1 MSRGVFSGG
10 RRSERLAMAVPSSPR
25 KLPWEPVLVFGL
37 LACGLLI
44 LTYSYTAHLERFS
57 RHSKESELTTIA
69 NLKAMRVSAWRRERM
84 GVVQNISKTPIFATW
99 TRALLKN
106 PGSAKIKKDIESA
119 LGHVW
124 RNYPNEFQRGAIIL
138 PDDRILYSY
147 PESPPF
153 EISPEIH
160 RLIHEALPA
169 TDAVSGLLFRSG
181 TDGKVWLPT
190 AFPILEGEA
199 SPKPLAVTVLEINP
213 SQTLFPLL
221 EAWPGSSPASEI
233 LLVRREAN
241 DFLFLNTTRIEGN
254 PPLSLRLP
262 IRAFR
267 RPEARA
273 ALGEEGIVEGLDYRD
288 RRVVASLKAV
298 SNSPWLIMAKT
309 DVSEIAPGWGK
320 WITIIYV
327 GIVLFVFAAGTSL
340 SLFWRRQKSMLDA
353 EEQERWEKA
362 VKNQDEFLSVMIDVM
377 PNAAFL
383 KDERGRLTGC
393 NAAVEKLLALS
404 KEQILG
410 RTFAELADKELAEK
424 DQETDRLLFEKPGVQ
439 VYESPVRA
447 HDGAEHHV
455 IFIKSTFARPD
466 GTVGGLIATMI
477 DITQRRR
484 AEEELHQIKKFSD
497 GIVQTM
503 SEGLVLTDSDGRI
516 SFVNPAGAAMLGY
529 TPGEMVDREA
539 ISFVPASEHATVRQ
553 ADERRAKGIADRYEL
568 AFLHKDGSLRTLLV
582 SGGPRFTGVQYGG
595 TMAVLTDITERKKME
610 EEIRSLSLTDA
621 LTNLYNRRGFAHLGE
636 QQLRLAVRLKKRVF
650 LLYSD
655 VDNLKH
661 VNDTYGHK
669 EGDRLLVDVA
679 AVLKN
684 SFRDSDII
692 ARVGGDEFVVLAM
705 EATRANPD
713 IFVKRLQEKLEHYN
727 SGPEAQRRVKLTL
740 STGISAFDPELPATL
755 DELICRADAHMY
767 EEKRG
772 KKNI

>member
-1 MSRGVFSGG
+1 
-10 RRSERLAMAVPSSPR
+10 MAVRSNPR
-25 KLPWEPVLVFGL
+25 RFPWEPVLVFGL

-57 RHSKESELTTIA
+57 RHSKESELTTIV
-69 NLKAMRVSAWRRERM
+69 NLKAMQVSAWRRERM
-84 GVVQNISKTPIFATW
+84 GVVQNMSKTPIFATW

-106 PGSAKIKKDIESA
+106 PGSAKIKKDIEGA

-124 RNYPNEFQRGAIIL
+124 RNYPNEFQRGTIIL

-153 EISPEIH
+153 EISPETH
-160 RLIHEALPA
+160 RLIHEALSG
-169 TDAVSGLLFRSG
+169 TEAVAGLLSRAGPTGSI
-181 TDGKVWLPT
+181 WLPA

-199 SPKPLAVTVLEINP
+199 SPRPLAVMVLEINP

-221 EAWPGSSPASEI
+221 EAWPGSVPTSEI
-233 LLVRREAN
+233 LLLRREGN
-241 DFLFLNTTRIEGN
+241 DFLFLNAPRNGKN
-254 PPLSLRLP
+254 PALSLRLP
-262 IRAFR
+262 ISSFR

-273 ALGEEGIVEGLDYRD
+273 ALGEEGVVEGMDYRD
-288 RRVVASLKAV
+288 RRVAASLKAV
-298 SNSPWLIMAKT
+298 ADSPWLIMAKT
-309 DVSEIAPGWGK
+309 DVSEITPGWSQ
-320 WITIIYV
+320 WIAFIYI
-327 GIVLFVFAAGTSL
+327 GIVLTVLAAGTTL
-340 SLFWRRQKSMLDA
+340 SLFWRRQKSALDT
-353 EEQERWEKA
+353 EEQQRWGRA
-362 VKNQDEFLSVMIDVM
+362 IKNQDQFLSVMIDVM

-383 KDERGRLTGC
+383 KDEQGRFTGC
-393 NAAVEKLLALS
+393 NAAFEKLMALS

-410 RTFAELADKELAEK
+410 RTFADVADEELAEK
-424 DQETDRLLFEKPGVQ
+424 DRETDRLLFEKPGVQ
-439 VYESPVRA
+439 VYESPVKA
-447 HDGAEHHV
+447 HDGTPHHV

-484 AEEELHQIKKFSD
+484 AEEELQQIKKFSD

-516 SFVNPAGAAMLGY
+516 SFVNPAAAAMLGY
-529 TPGEMVDREA
+529 TPGEMIDREG
-539 ISFVPASEHATVRQ
+539 ISFVPRSEHATVRQ

-568 AFLHKDGSLRTLLV
+568 TFLHKDGSPRTLLV
-582 SGGPRFTGVQYGG
+582 SGGPRSTGIQHGG

-621 LTNLYNRRGFAHLGE
+621 LTNLYNRRGFEHLGE
-636 QQLRLAVRLKKRVF
+636 QHLRLAVRLKKRVF

-655 VDNLKH
+655 VDDLKH

-669 EGDRLLVDVA
+669 EGDRLLLDVA

-692 ARVGGDEFVVLAM
+692 ARIGGDEFVVLAM
-705 EATRANPD
+705 EATRASPD
-713 IFVKRLQEKLEHYN
+713 IFLKRLQEKLEHYN
-727 SGPEAQRRVKLTL
+727 SGPEHPGRVKLTL
-740 STGISAFDPELPATL
+740 STGISTFDPELPPTL
-755 DELICRADAHMY
+755 DELISRADAQMY
-767 EEKRG
+767 EDKR
-772 KKNI
+772 KKKKG

>member
-1 MSRGVFSGG
+1 
-10 RRSERLAMAVPSSPR
+10 
-25 KLPWEPVLVFGL
+25 
-37 LACGLLI
+37 
-44 LTYSYTAHLERFS
+44 
-57 RHSKESELTTIA
+57 
-69 NLKAMRVSAWRRERM
+69 
-84 GVVQNISKTPIFATW
+84 
-99 TRALLKN
+99 
-106 PGSAKIKKDIESA
+106 
-119 LGHVW
+119 
-124 RNYPNEFQRGAIIL
+124 
-138 PDDRILYSY
+138 
-147 PESPPF
+147 
-153 EISPEIH
+153 
-160 RLIHEALPA
+160 
-169 TDAVSGLLFRSG
+169 
-181 TDGKVWLPT
+181 
-190 AFPILEGEA
+190 
-199 SPKPLAVTVLEINP
+199 
-213 SQTLFPLL
+213 
-221 EAWPGSSPASEI
+221 
-233 LLVRREAN
+233 
-241 DFLFLNTTRIEGN
+241 
-254 PPLSLRLP
+254 
-262 IRAFR
+262 
-267 RPEARA
+267 
-273 ALGEEGIVEGLDYRD
+273 
-288 RRVVASLKAV
+288 
-298 SNSPWLIMAKT
+298 
-309 DVSEIAPGWGK
+309 
-320 WITIIYV
+320 
-327 GIVLFVFAAGTSL
+327 
-340 SLFWRRQKSMLDA
+340 
-353 EEQERWEKA
+353 
-362 VKNQDEFLSVMIDVM
+362 
-377 PNAAFL
+377 
-383 KDERGRLTGC
+383 
-393 NAAVEKLLALS
+393 
-404 KEQILG
+404 
-410 RTFAELADKELAEK
+410 
-424 DQETDRLLFEKPGVQ
+424 
-439 VYESPVRA
+439 
-447 HDGAEHHV
+447 
-455 IFIKSTFARPD
+455 
-466 GTVGGLIATMI
+466 MI